1 MRFRIVGEDIWREG
15 KLVLE
20 NNTLIFY
27 EMKSK
32 QKKGLFGKIRGEKK
46 GEEVLKI
53 NISSIK
59 DVKRVS
65 EEELI
70 LGYEGEFS
78 GEEGSQL
85 AYVQVRMRAEA
96 INDLEREILMRMN
109 AREFSVFF
117 AQTLTEEM
125 RLRKGILKLSPF
137 ALWLIDREGQKRIE
151 WDVVVNVEEKKR
163 GKYKGVEYAAISI
176 EYIDEDS
183 KVKSSLIISKGD
195 IISTLKKEISEI
207 LSKYS
212 VEKDVSDI
220 ENQILALIY
229 AGAFDFTEMEKMAS
243 SFGISEEEM
252 RRYLEHL
259 SEIGMLEDANGG
271 KRLTKRGIRYMM
283 SMSKGGK

>member
-27 EMKSK
+27 ELK
-32 QKKGLFGKIRGEKK
+32 QKKGVFLRIRGKEK

-59 DVKRVS
+59 DVKK
-65 EEELI
+65 EDKEELM
-70 LGYEGEFS
+70 LGYEGAS
-78 GEEGSQL
+78 SSEEGSQL

-96 INDLEREILMRMN
+96 INDFEREILMRMN

-117 AQTLTEEM
+117 AQTLTKEM

-183 KVKSSLIISKGD
+183 KVKSCLLYTSPSPRD
-195 IISTLKKEISEI
+195 
-207 LSKYS
+207 
-212 VEKDVSDI
+212 
-220 ENQILALIY
+220 
-229 AGAFDFTEMEKMAS
+229 
-243 SFGISEEEM
+243 
-252 RRYLEHL
+252 
-259 SEIGMLEDANGG
+259 
-271 KRLTKRGIRYMM
+271 
-283 SMSKGGK
+283 

>member
-20 NNTLIFY
+20 NNTLFFY

-46 GEEVLKI
+46 GEEILKI
-53 NISSIK
+53 NISSIR
-59 DVKRVS
+59 DVKKVS
-65 EEELI
+65 EEELM
-70 LGYEGEFS
+70 LGYEGKFS

-96 INDLEREILMRMN
+96 INDFEREILMRMN
-109 AREFSVFF
+109 AKEFSVFF
-117 AQTLTEEM
+117 AQTLTKEM

-195 IISTLKKEISEI
+195 IISTLKKQISEI

-212 VEKDVSDI
+212 VEKDISDI

>member
-20 NNTLIFY
+20 NDTLFFY
-27 EMKSK
+27 EMKLK

-59 DVKRVS
+59 DVKKVS

-117 AQTLTEEM
+117 AIPLTKEM
-125 RLRKGILKLSPF
+125 RLRKGILKFSPF

-151 WDVVVNVEEKKR
+151 WDVVVNVEEKRR
-163 GKYKGVEYAAISI
+163 GKYKGVEL
-176 EYIDEDS
+176 
-183 KVKSSLIISKGD
+183 SLIH
-195 IISTLKKEISEI
+195 ISEPTRP
-207 LSKYS
+207 Y
-212 VEKDVSDI
+212 
-220 ENQILALIY
+220 
-229 AGAFDFTEMEKMAS
+229 
-243 SFGISEEEM
+243 
-252 RRYLEHL
+252 
-259 SEIGMLEDANGG
+259 
-271 KRLTKRGIRYMM
+271 
-283 SMSKGGK
+283 

>member
-27 EMKSK
+27 ELK
-32 QKKGLFGKIRGEKK
+32 QKKGVFWRIRGKEK

-59 DVKRVS
+59 DVKRVD
-65 EEELI
+65 EEELM

-78 GEEGSQL
+78 GEESSQL

-96 INDLEREILMRMN
+96 INDFEREILMRMN

-117 AQTLTEEM
+117 AQALTKEM

-163 GKYKGVEYAAISI
+163 GKHKGVEYAAISI
-176 EYIDEDS
+176 EYIDENS
-183 KVKSSLIISKGD
+183 KVKSILIISKGD
-195 IISTLKKEISEI
+195 IISTLKKQISEI

-212 VEKDVSDI
+212 VEKDISDI

-271 KRLTKRGIRYMM
+271 KRLTKKGIRYMM
-283 SMSKGGK
+283 SMSKSDGS

>member
-27 EMKSK
+27 ELK
-32 QKKGLFGKIRGEKK
+32 QKKGVFLRIRGKEK

-59 DVKRVS
+59 DMKK
-65 EEELI
+65 EDKEELM
-70 LGYEGEFS
+70 LGYEGAS
-78 GEEGSQL
+78 SSEEDSQL

-109 AREFSVFF
+109 AKEFGVFF
-117 AQTLTEEM
+117 AQTLTKEM

-163 GKYKGVEYAAISI
+163 GKYKGIEYAAISI

-195 IISTLKKEISEI
+195 IISTLKKQISEI

-212 VEKDVSDI
+212 VEKEISDI

>member
-20 NNTLIFY
+20 NNALFFY

-32 QKKGLFGKIRGEKK
+32 QKKGLFGKIRGEKR

-70 LGYEGEFS
+70 LGYEGAS
-78 GEEGSQL
+78 SSEEGSQL

-96 INDLEREILMRMN
+96 INDFEREILMRMN
-109 AREFSVFF
+109 AKEFSVFF
-117 AQTLTEEM
+117 AIPLTKEM

-195 IISTLKKEISEI
+195 IISTLKKQISEI

-212 VEKDVSDI
+212 VEKDISDI

-259 SEIGMLEDANGG
+259 SEIGMLVDANGG
-271 KRLTKRGIRYMM
+271 KRLTKKGIRYMM

>member
-27 EMKSK
+27 ELK
-32 QKKGLFGKIRGEKK
+32 QKKGVFLRIRGKEK

-59 DVKRVS
+59 DVKRVD
-65 EEELI
+65 EEELM
-70 LGYEGEFS
+70 LGYEGAS
-78 GEEGSQL
+78 SSEEGSQL

-117 AQTLTEEM
+117 ALTLTKEM
-125 RLRKGILKLSPF
+125 RLHKGILKLSPF

-195 IISTLKKEISEI
+195 IISTLKKQISEI

-212 VEKDVSDI
+212 VEKDISDI

-229 AGAFDFTEMEKMAS
+229 AGAFDFTEMEKMSS

-252 RRYLEHL
+252 RHYLEHL

-271 KRLTKRGIRYMM
+271 KILTKRGIRYMM
-283 SMSKGGK
+283 SMSKGGR

>member
-1 MRFRIVGEDIWREG
+1 MRFRIAGEDIWREG

-20 NNTLIFY
+20 NNTLFFY
-27 EMKSK
+27 EMKLR
-32 QKKGLFGKIRGEKK
+32 QKKGLFGRIRGEKK
-46 GEEVLKI
+46 GEEILKI
-53 NISSIK
+53 NISSIR

-78 GEEGSQL
+78 GEESSQL

-96 INDLEREILMRMN
+96 INDFEREILMRMN
-109 AREFSVFF
+109 AKEFSVFF
-117 AQTLTEEM
+117 AQTLTKEM

-163 GKYKGVEYAAISI
+163 GKHKGVEYAAISI
-176 EYIDEDS
+176 EYIDENS
-183 KVKSSLIISKGD
+183 KVKSILIISKGD
-195 IISTLKKEISEI
+195 IISTLKKQISEI

-212 VEKDVSDI
+212 VEKDISDI

>member
-27 EMKSK
+27 ELK
-32 QKKGLFGKIRGEKK
+32 QKKGVFLRIRGKEK

-59 DVKRVS
+59 DVKK
-65 EEELI
+65 EDKEELM
-70 LGYEGEFS
+70 LGYEGAS
-78 GEEGSQL
+78 SSEEGSQL

-109 AREFSVFF
+109 AKEFSVFF
-117 AQTLTEEM
+117 AQTLTKEM

-163 GKYKGVEYAAISI
+163 GKYKGIEYAAISI

-195 IISTLKKEISEI
+195 IR
-207 LSKYS
+207 
-212 VEKDVSDI
+212 
-220 ENQILALIY
+220 
-229 AGAFDFTEMEKMAS
+229 MA
-243 SFGISEEEM
+243 IH
-252 RRYLEHL
+252 HL
-259 SEIGMLEDANGG
+259 SVLKDFPEVLFHSSRPTSADFEGLFLRPTIGTGTSWSRAFISSLGWPPETQAASVIDG
-271 KRLTKRGIRYMM
+271 
-283 SMSKGGK
+283 

>member
-20 NNTLIFY
+20 NNTLFFY
-27 EMKSK
+27 EIKAK
-32 QKKGLFGKIRGEKK
+32 ERIIW
-46 GEEVLKI
+46 EE
-53 NISSIK
+53 
-59 DVKRVS
+59 VS

-85 AYVQVRMRAEA
+85 AYVQVQMRAEA

-117 AQTLTEEM
+117 ALSLTKEM
-125 RLRKGILKLSPF
+125 RLQKGILKLSPF

-195 IISTLKKEISEI
+195 IISTLKKEIGEI

-212 VEKDVSDI
+212 VEKDISDI

-271 KRLTKRGIRYMM
+271 KRLTKRGIRYMI
-283 SMSKGGK
+283 SMSKGGR

>member
-27 EMKSK
+27 ELK
-32 QKKGLFGKIRGEKK
+32 QKKGVFLRIRGKEK

-85 AYVQVRMRAEA
+85 AYVQVQMRAEA
-96 INDLEREILMRMN
+96 INDFEREILMRMN

-117 AQTLTEEM
+117 ALPLTKEM

-195 IISTLKKEISEI
+195 IISTLKKQISEI

-212 VEKDVSDI
+212 VEKDISDI

-283 SMSKGGK
+283 SMSKSDGS

>member
-1 MRFRIVGEDIWREG
+1 
-15 KLVLE
+15 
-20 NNTLIFY
+20 
-27 EMKSK
+27 
-32 QKKGLFGKIRGEKK
+32 
-46 GEEVLKI
+46 
-53 NISSIK
+53 
-59 DVKRVS
+59 
-65 EEELI
+65 
-70 LGYEGEFS
+70 
-78 GEEGSQL
+78 
-85 AYVQVRMRAEA
+85 
-96 INDLEREILMRMN
+96 
-109 AREFSVFF
+109 
-117 AQTLTEEM
+117 M

-163 GKYKGVEYAAISI
+163 GKHKGVEYAAILI

-195 IISTLKKEISEI
+195 IISTLKKEIGEI
-207 LSKYS
+207 LSKYG
-212 VEKDVSDI
+212 VEKDISDI

-271 KRLTKRGIRYMM
+271 KRLTKKGIRYMI
-283 SMSKGGK
+283 SMSKGGR

>member
-1 MRFRIVGEDIWREG
+1 MRFCILGEDIWREG

-27 EMKSK
+27 ELR
-32 QKKGLFGKIRGEKK
+32 QKKGVFWRIRGKEKE
-46 GEEVLKI
+46 EEVIKI
-53 NISSIK
+53 NIGSIK
-59 DVKRVS
+59 DVKRPS

-70 LGYEGEFS
+70 LGYEGVS
-78 GEEGSQL
+78 SSEESSQL
-85 AYVQVRMRAEA
+85 TYVQVQMRAEA

-109 AREFSVFF
+109 AKEFSVFF
-117 AQTLTEEM
+117 AQTLTKEM

-195 IISTLKKEISEI
+195 IINTLKKEISEI

-212 VEKDVSDI
+212 VEKDISDI

-229 AGAFDFTEMEKMAS
+229 AGAFDFTEIEKMAS

-283 SMSKGGK
+283 SMSKGGR

>member
-1 MRFRIVGEDIWREG
+1 MRFRIIGEDIWREG

-27 EMKSK
+27 ELK
-32 QKKGLFGKIRGEKK
+32 QKKGVFLRIRGKEK

-59 DVKRVS
+59 DVKRAS

-96 INDLEREILMRMN
+96 INDFEREILMRMN
-109 AREFSVFF
+109 AKEFGVFF
-117 AQTLTEEM
+117 ALSLTKEM

-137 ALWLIDREGQKRIE
+137 ALWLIDRGGQKRIE

-183 KVKSSLIISKGD
+183 KVKFSLIISKGD
-195 IISTLKKEISEI
+195 IISTLKKQISEI

-212 VEKDVSDI
+212 VEKDISDI

-271 KRLTKRGIRYMM
+271 KRLTKKGIRYMM

>member
-1 MRFRIVGEDIWREG
+1 MRFRILGEDIWREG

-27 EMKSK
+27 ELR
-32 QKKGLFGKIRGEKK
+32 QKKGVFWRIRGKEK
-46 GEEVLKI
+46 EEEAIKI
-53 NISSIK
+53 NIGSIK
-59 DVKRVS
+59 DVKRPS

-70 LGYEGEFS
+70 LGYEGVS
-78 GEEGSQL
+78 SSEEGSQL

-109 AREFSVFF
+109 AKEFSVFF
-117 AQTLTEEM
+117 AQTLTKEM

-163 GKYKGVEYAAISI
+163 GKYKGVEYAAILV
-176 EYIDEDS
+176 EYIENS

-207 LSKYS
+207 LSRHKGYS
-212 VEKDVSDI
+212 
-220 ENQILALIY
+220 
-229 AGAFDFTEMEKMAS
+229 
-243 SFGISEEEM
+243 
-252 RRYLEHL
+252 RH
-259 SEIGMLEDANGG
+259 
-271 KRLTKRGIRYMM
+271 
-283 SMSKGGK
+283 